1 MNARP
6 DTPAARA
13 ARIVRSVARVIR
25 GKDEVIEQAVVALLA
40 GGHLLIEDIPGV
52 GKTTLAA
59 ALARAIGGRFQ
70 RAQFTSDLLPS
81 DLVGVSVYSARTE
94 SFEFQPGPL
103 FAHVLLADEI
113 NRAPPRTQSALL
125 EAMEEGRVTVDG
137 TTHDLPRPFF
147 VLATQNPLEHHGTY
161 DLPESQLDRFL
172 MRISLGYADDDTE
185 IALLE
190 RAERPRAADAE
201 PVATPETMVGLQE
214 AARAVTLARPVAAYA
229 QRIVART
236 RNHPNVR
243 IGASTRA
250 ALGWVAAARA
260 RALVQGRTYVVPD
273 DLQALAVSVLAHRL
287 AVDAA
292 GATARSAAEE
302 IVRGILVDVP
312 VPT

>member
-1 MNARP
+1 M
-6 DTPAARA
+6 
-13 ARIVRSVARVIR
+13 IR